1 MKYRSRLL
9 EHLGIR
15 REDLPQFPKEQL
27 ESLLA
32 GLNADGID
40 VSSRSL
46 PVACLVPA
54 QGELN
59 AEKVQRLAGELVDGW
74 PQKWKPLLVSR
85 DRVILDGHH
94 RWAAARLISR
104 SAKVPILQIDLNF
117 RELLGYASNHSD
129 LKRGVD
135 ENSQKYGV

>member
-1 MKYRSRLL
+1 MKYRSRLM
-9 EHLGIR
+9 EHLGFD

-27 ESLLA
+27 DSLLS
-32 GLNADGID
+32 GLKADEID

-46 PVACLVPA
+46 PVASLVPA

-59 AEKVQRLAGELVDGW
+59 AEKVQRLAGELADGW

-104 SAKVPILQIDLNF
+104 SAKVPILQIDLDF
-117 RELLGYASNHSD
+117 KSLLRYANEHSD
-129 LKRGVD
+129 LKKSVN
-135 ENSQKYGV
+135 ESFQKYGI